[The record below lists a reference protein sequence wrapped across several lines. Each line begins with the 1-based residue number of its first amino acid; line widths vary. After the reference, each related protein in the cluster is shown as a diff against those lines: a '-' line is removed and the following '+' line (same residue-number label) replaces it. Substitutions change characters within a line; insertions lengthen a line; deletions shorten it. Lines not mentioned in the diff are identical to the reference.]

1 MYTLTK
7 LGSSP
12 ANTATYKASRASPLE
27 GVTEIV
33 ISTPESRA
41 ICNDPLVM
49 GVNYTRKLA
58 SASARALAALSAN
71 GLFTGSEH
79 STSVLTILRGGLNFG
94 LRDALADAFR
104 WNNHGT
110 WYISAQRQLTDPSRG
125 AWEIVEDS
133 YTKMTPH
140 GEMDIVFGD
149 VVATGTSLKHGLL
162 KLSEGISPSSRY
174 TSLTFFTIGGGVS
187 GEIVAEWRKLIE
199 ARQGSPLTATVVYF
213 EGIFGV
219 AGPQTPLTIKIDGTD
234 LLRRDGVMSP
244 EFIESQ
250 YESPCFP
257 LERCTIY
264 DAGSR
269 AFHVPEYLSDVLD
282 YWRQVKA
289 QAEGGISF
297 AQLLTERCPEV
308 SPSRF
313 KPQDLQSIVRNHIS
327 CLEARLGRH

>member
-1 MYTLTK
+1 MHTLTK

-12 ANTATYKASRASPLE
+12 ANTATYRASRTSPLE
-27 GVTEIV
+27 GVTEIIV
-33 ISTPESRA
+33 STPESRA
-41 ICNDPLVM
+41 ICNDPMVM
-49 GVNYTRKLA
+49 GVDYTRKLA
-58 SASARALAALSAN
+58 SASANALAALRAN
-71 GLFTGSEH
+71 GLFTGTET

-94 LRDALADAFR
+94 LREALADAFR

-110 WYISAQRQLTDPSRG
+110 WYISAQRQLTDPASG
-125 AWEIVEDS
+125 GWEIVEDS

-140 GEMDIVFGD
+140 GEMDVVFGD
-149 VVATGTSLKHGLL
+149 VVATGTSLKHGLM
-162 KLSEGISPSSRY
+162 KLSEGISRSSRY
-174 TSLTFFTIGGGVS
+174 KSITFFTIGGGVS

-219 AGPQTPLTIKIDGTD
+219 AGPQTPVTIKLDGTD
-234 LLRRDGVMSP
+234 LLRRDGAMAP

-250 YESPCFP
+250 YESSCFP

-289 QAEGGISF
+289 QAEGGLTF
-297 AQLLTERCPEV
+297 AELVTERCPEV
-308 SPSRF
+308 APTRF
-313 KPQDLQSIVRNHIS
+313 TDQDLQSLVRTHIGR
-327 CLEARLGRH
+327 LEAQLDTH